1 MYVFWKQ
8 TAQERR
14 QQIRANLSVTSE
26 PGKRAADPLPLTA
39 SNAILT
45 HKTLK

>member
-8 TAQERR
+8 TAHERR
-14 QQIRANLSVTSE
+14 QQIRADLSVTSE
-26 PGKRAADPLPLTA
+26 PGKRAADPLPLTT